1 MITKLI
7 GVLLC
12 GLSGLI
18 AFLIAYAFA
27 YAVDYI
33 SQLQKGEEKPNET

>member
-12 GLSGLI
+12 GLTGLI
-18 AFLIAYAFA
+18 AFIIAYAFA
-27 YAVDYI
+27 YATDYI
-33 SQLQKGEEKPNET
+33 NQMKKGETK